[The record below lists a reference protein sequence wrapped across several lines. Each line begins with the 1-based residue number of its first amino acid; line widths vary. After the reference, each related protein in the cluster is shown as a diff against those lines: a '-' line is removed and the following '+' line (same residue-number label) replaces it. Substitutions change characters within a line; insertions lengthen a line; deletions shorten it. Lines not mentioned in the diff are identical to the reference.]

1 MRHAK
6 PYQILRRRML
16 GFGRTGGHSALET
29 AFDRFCTPVQL
40 ERRKAAS
47 TKFERLALDLP
58 FGRLI
63 GFAAGPVDGPPV
75 LAVHGWNA
83 QGEFFQPLVL
93 ACIRQG
99 LRVYAFDMPAH
110 GQTRDANPHKP
121 SSTLVEWVETL
132 IALTRALGVDE
143 WRSIVAHSF
152 GALAVAFAAGPRPWP
167 GAPPFKLASLS
178 LIAGASGMP
187 TVIESYA
194 AAMNS
199 SEADIADIIRGVEA
213 ATAAPLAALTIGAG
227 ARHLPQRILLV
238 HDPEDEI
245 ARLADLRYE
254 LATRPASDELIRPKA
269 GHDGIL
275 FQLEVGRAVAKFAAQ
290 L

>member
-1 MRHAK
+1 MVAGATW
-6 PYQILRRRML
+6 PW
-16 GFGRTGGHSALET
+16 GNAALET

-40 ERRKAAS
+40 ERRKSQS

-63 GFAAGPVDGPPV
+63 GVAAGPPDGPPV

-83 QGEFFQPLVL
+83 QAEFFQPLIL

-110 GQTRDANPHKP
+110 GATRDANPDKP

-132 IALTRALGVDE
+132 IALTCALRVE
-143 WRSIVAHSF
+143 TWTNIVAHSF
-152 GALAVAFAAGPRPWP
+152 GALAVAFAMGPRPWP
-167 GAPPFKLASLS
+167 GAAPFQAKSLS
-178 LIAGASGMP
+178 FIAGASGMP

-194 AAMNS
+194 AGMAS

-213 ATAAPLAALTIGAG
+213 ATSAPLAALAIGAVAG
-227 ARHLPQRILLV
+227 HLPGRILLV
-238 HDPEDEI
+238 HDPEDDI
-245 ARLADLRYE
+245 ARLSDLRYE
-254 LATRPASDELIRPKA
+254 LAAHPASDELIRPKA

-275 FQLEVGRAVAKFAAQ
+275 FQLEVGRAVAKFAAGV
-290 L
+290 

>member
-1 MRHAK
+1 MGNA
-6 PYQILRRRML
+6 
-16 GFGRTGGHSALET
+16 ALDT

-47 TKFERLALDLP
+47 PKFERLELDLP

-63 GFAAGPVDGPPV
+63 GIAAGPVDGPPV

-83 QGEFFQPLVL
+83 QAEFFQPLILGCV
-93 ACIRQG
+93 RQG

-110 GQTRDANPHKP
+110 GQTRDANPDKP
-121 SSTLVEWVETL
+121 GSTLAEWVETL
-132 IALTRALGVDE
+132 IALTRALGVVE
-143 WRSIVAHSF
+143 WQSIVAHSF
-152 GALAVAFAAGPRPWP
+152 GALAVAFAAGPRPWS
-167 GAPPFKLASLS
+167 GAPPLRMASLA

-194 AAMNS
+194 AATAA
-199 SEADIADIIRGVEA
+199 SEADIADIIGGVEA
-213 ATAAPLAALTIGAG
+213 ATGVPLAALAIGAV
-227 ARHLPQRILLV
+227 ARHLPARILLV

-254 LATRPASDELIRPKA
+254 LAAHPARDELIRPKA

-275 FQLEVGRAVAKFAAQ
+275 FQLEVGRAVAKFAGRFA
-290 L
+290 

>member
-1 MRHAK
+1 M
-6 PYQILRRRML
+6 
-16 GFGRTGGHSALET
+16 FGRTHRGPTALDT

-40 ERRKAAS
+40 ERRKAVS

-58 FGRLI
+58 FGRLT
-63 GFAAGPVDGPPV
+63 GFAAGPADGPPV

-110 GQTRDANPHKP
+110 GQTRDANPDKP

-132 IALTRALGVDE
+132 IAVTAALRVE
-143 WRSIVAHSF
+143 AWQSIVAHSF
-152 GALAVAFAAGPRPWP
+152 GGLAACFAMGPRPWS
-167 GAPPFKLASLS
+167 GLPPLRCTSLS

-194 AAMNS
+194 AAMAS

-213 ATAAPLAALTIGAG
+213 ATAAPLAALTLAAV
-227 ARHLPQRILLV
+227 ARHLPERVLLV
-238 HDPEDEI
+238 HDPQDEI

-254 LATRPASDELIRPKA
+254 LRMHPAREELIRPKA

-275 FQLEVGRAVAKFAAQ
+275 FQLEVGRAVAKFAGS
-290 L
+290 

>member
-1 MRHAK
+1 MLWSGIRGGG
-6 PYQILRRRML
+6 ILDN
-16 GFGRTGGHSALET
+16 

-40 ERRKAAS
+40 ERRKASAG
-47 TKFERLALDLP
+47 KFEKLALDLP

-63 GFAAGPVDGPPV
+63 GVAAGPADGPPV

-83 QGEFFQPLVL
+83 QGEFFLPLIL
-93 ACIRQG
+93 AMIRQG
-99 LRVYAFDMPAH
+99 LRVHAFDMPAH

-132 IALTRALGVDE
+132 LALTRVLGVEE
-143 WRSIVAHSF
+143 WQGIVAHSF
-152 GALAVAFAAGPRPWP
+152 GALASAFAIGPRQWSDT
-167 GAPPFKLASLS
+167 PPLKTASLA

-194 AAMNS
+194 AGMKS
-199 SEADIADIIRGVEA
+199 SEADIADIVRGVEA
-213 ATAAPLAALTIGAG
+213 ATTAPLAALSIGAV
-227 ARHLPQRILLV
+227 ARHLPARILLV

-245 ARLADLRYE
+245 AKLSDLRYE
-254 LATRPASDELIRPKA
+254 LASHPASDELLRPGA

-275 FQLEVGRAVAKFAAQ
+275 FQLEVGRAVAKFIAGG
-290 L
+290 